1 MATPGR
7 THCKTYTIKF
17 LYKTDVEQFIHYIN
31 MSEND
36 MGGMWTPIQ
45 YNAFINEPLSFDIST
60 SAQIEKDRFPS
71 TKYIYEPE
79 FSFPLLIFNFSFIG
93 Y

>member
-1 MATPGR
+1 MAASGR

-71 TKYIYEPE
+71 TKKYIWTWIQ
-79 FSFPLLIFNFSFIG
+79 FPIINF
-93 Y
+93 